1 MIEQDPIGSNVAQM
15 RLEPFMRVFLQV
27 HGLERSSPGYKQVWD
42 CQGNVG
48 ESKSSLLRSDVPL
61 AMRGVIVARQAH
73 GLVVVGLESVRVF
86 FPLWPKAA
94 QG

>member
-1 MIEQDPIGSNVAQM
+1 MIEQDPIGSNMAQM

-73 GLVVVGLESVRVF
+73 GLG
-86 FPLWPKAA
+86 
-94 QG
+94 